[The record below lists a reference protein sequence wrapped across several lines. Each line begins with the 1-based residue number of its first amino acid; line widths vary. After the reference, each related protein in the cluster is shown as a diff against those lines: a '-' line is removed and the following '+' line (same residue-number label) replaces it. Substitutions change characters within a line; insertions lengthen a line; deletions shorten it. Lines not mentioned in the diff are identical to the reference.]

1 MDNDI
6 KRYLICTLIFT
17 WGLWGI
23 LISLIKL
30 NITTFGTPLAMILFV
45 FGGIMPAIIEISLK
59 KKYGSKE
66 EFRVFIKNIVNPK
79 HHFVWYFLI
88 IVLAFI
94 SCYLPTIF
102 DGATMQKPLY
112 VALLSFPI
120 MIIGGGLEEIGWR
133 GFLQPALQ
141 KRFSAF
147 FSTVIV
153 SIIWAIWHLPLWFI
167 PGTNQSQR
175 NFISFT
181 ITIIAVSF
189 LLTTIYNATKSIFM
203 CLIFHA
209 LLNSFWSVYV
219 PNDKILPAF
228 ATLIFGIFVFI
239 LYKLV
244 IKRNSP
250 FYKSHSI

>member
-1 MDNDI
+1 MNNDI
-6 KRYLICTLIFT
+6 KRYLICTFICT

-23 LISLIKL
+23 LISLITL

-45 FGGIMPAIIEISLK
+45 LGGIMPAIIEISLK

-66 EFRVFIKNIVNPK
+66 EFRDFIKNIVNPK
-79 HHFVWYFLI
+79 LHLAWYILI

-94 SCYLPTIF
+94 SCYLPAIF
-102 DGATMQKPLY
+102 GGATVQKPLY

-167 PGTNQSQR
+167 PGTNQTQR
-175 NFISFT
+175 DFISFT
-181 ITIIAVSF
+181 ITTIAVSF
-189 LLTTIYNATKSIFM
+189 ILTTIYNATKSIFM

-228 ATLIFGIFVFI
+228 STLIFGIFVFI
-239 LYKLV
+239 VYKLV
-244 IKRNSP
+244 IKR
-250 FYKSHSI
+250 KSIFLIR

>member
-1 MDNDI
+1 MGNEI
-6 KRYLICTLIFT
+6 KRYVIRNFIFT
-17 WGLWGI
+17 WILWGL

-45 FGGIMPAIIEISLK
+45 FGGIMPSIIAISLK

-66 EFRVFIKNIVNPK
+66 EFRVFIKNIVNPR
-79 HHFVWYFLI
+79 HHFVWYVLI
-88 IVLAFI
+88 VVLAFI

-102 DGATMQKPLY
+102 GGATMQKPLY

-153 SIIWAIWHLPLWFI
+153 SVIWAIWHWPLWFI
-167 PGTNQSQR
+167 PGTNQTQR
-175 NFISFT
+175 DFIAFI
-181 ITIIAVSF
+181 ITTIAVSF
-189 LLTTIYNATKSIFM
+189 LLTTIINATKSIFM

-219 PNDKILPAF
+219 PNDKVLPAF
-228 ATLIFGIFVFI
+228 STFIFGIFVFI
-239 LYKLV
+239 VCKV
-244 IKRNSP
+244 IIKRKNLLL
-250 FYKSHSI
+250 IR

>member
-1 MDNDI
+1 
-6 KRYLICTLIFT
+6 
-17 WGLWGI
+17 
-23 LISLIKL
+23 
-30 NITTFGTPLAMILFV
+30 
-45 FGGIMPAIIEISLK
+45 MPSIIAISLK

-66 EFRVFIKNIVNPK
+66 EFRVFIKNIVNPR
-79 HHFVWYFLI
+79 HHFVWYVLI
-88 IVLAFI
+88 VVLAFI

-102 DGATMQKPLY
+102 GGATMQKPLY

-153 SIIWAIWHLPLWFI
+153 SVIWAIWHWPLWFI
-167 PGTNQSQR
+167 PGTSQTQR
-175 NFISFT
+175 DFIAFI
-181 ITIIAVSF
+181 ITTIAVSF
-189 LLTTIYNATKSIFM
+189 LLTTIINATKSIFM

-219 PNDKILPAF
+219 PNDKVLPAF
-228 ATLIFGIFVFI
+228 LTFIFGIFVFI
-239 LYKLV
+239 VCKV
-244 IKRNSP
+244 IIKRKNLLL
-250 FYKSHSI
+250 IR

>member
-1 MDNDI
+1 MSNDI
-6 KRYLICTLIFT
+6 KRYLICTFICTWTL
-17 WGLWGI
+17 WGL

-45 FGGIMPAIIEISLK
+45 FGGIMPAIIEVSLK
-59 KKYGSKE
+59 KKYGSKK

-79 HHFVWYFLI
+79 HHFAWYILI

-102 DGATMQKPLY
+102 GGATMQKTLY
-112 VALLSFPI
+112 VALLNFPI
-120 MIIGGGLEEIGWR
+120 MIFGGGLEEIGWR

-141 KRFSAF
+141 RRFSAF

-175 NFISFT
+175 DFLAFT

-189 LLTTIYNATKSIFM
+189 LLTTIFNATKSIFM

-228 ATLIFGIFVFI
+228 STLIFGIFVFI
-239 LYKLV
+239 VYKV
-244 IKRNSP
+244 VMKR
-250 FYKSHSI
+250 KRLLLIR

>member
-1 MDNDI
+1 MGNEI
-6 KRYLICTLIFT
+6 KRYVIRTFIFT
-17 WGLWGI
+17 WILWGL

-45 FGGIMPAIIEISLK
+45 FGGIMPSIIAISLK

-66 EFRVFIKNIVNPK
+66 EFRVFIKNIVNPR
-79 HHFVWYFLI
+79 HYFVWYVLI
-88 IVLAFI
+88 VVLAFI

-102 DGATMQKPLY
+102 GGATMQKPLY

-153 SIIWAIWHLPLWFI
+153 SVIWAIWHWPLWFI
-167 PGTNQSQR
+167 PGTNQTQR
-175 NFISFT
+175 DFIAFI
-181 ITIIAVSF
+181 ITTIAVSF
-189 LLTTIYNATKSIFM
+189 LLTTIINTTKSIFM

-209 LLNSFWSVYV
+209 LLNSFWTVYV
-219 PNDKILPAF
+219 PNDKVLPAF
-228 ATLIFGIFVFI
+228 STFIFGIFVFI
-239 LYKLV
+239 VYKV
-244 IKRNSP
+244 IIKRKNLLL
-250 FYKSHSI
+250 IR

>member
-1 MDNDI
+1 MGNEI
-6 KRYLICTLIFT
+6 KRYVIRTFIFT
-17 WGLWGI
+17 WILWGL

-45 FGGIMPAIIEISLK
+45 FGGIMPSIIAISLK

-66 EFRVFIKNIVNPK
+66 EFRVFIKNIVNPR
-79 HHFVWYFLI
+79 HYFVWYVLI
-88 IVLAFI
+88 VVLAFI

-102 DGATMQKPLY
+102 GGATMQKPLY

-153 SIIWAIWHLPLWFI
+153 SVIWAIWHWPLWFI
-167 PGTNQSQR
+167 PGTNQTQR
-175 NFISFT
+175 DFIAFI
-181 ITIIAVSF
+181 ITTIAVSF
-189 LLTTIYNATKSIFM
+189 LLTTIINTTKSIFM

-209 LLNSFWSVYV
+209 LLNSFWTVYV
-219 PNDKILPAF
+219 PNDKVLPAF
-228 ATLIFGIFVFI
+228 PTFIFGIFVFI
-239 LYKLV
+239 VYKV
-244 IKRNSP
+244 IIKRKNLLL
-250 FYKSHSI
+250 IR

>member
-1 MDNDI
+1 MGNEI
-6 KRYLICTLIFT
+6 KRYVIRTFIFT
-17 WGLWGI
+17 WILWGL

-45 FGGIMPAIIEISLK
+45 FGGIMPSIIAISLK

-66 EFRVFIKNIVNPK
+66 EFRVFIKNIVNPR
-79 HHFVWYFLI
+79 HHFVWYVLI
-88 IVLAFI
+88 VVLAFI

-102 DGATMQKPLY
+102 GGATMQKPLY
-112 VALLSFPI
+112 VALLNFPI

-153 SIIWAIWHLPLWFI
+153 SVIWAIWHWPLWFI
-167 PGTNQSQR
+167 PGTNQTQR
-175 NFISFT
+175 DFIAFI
-181 ITIIAVSF
+181 ITTIAVSF
-189 LLTTIYNATKSIFM
+189 LLTTIFNATKSIFM

-209 LLNSFWSVYV
+209 LLNSFWTVYV
-219 PNDKILPAF
+219 PNYKVLPAF
-228 ATLIFGIFVFI
+228 STIIFGIFVFI
-239 LYKLV
+239 VYKVV
-244 IKRNSP
+244 IKR
-250 FYKSHSI
+250 KKLLLIR

>member
-1 MDNDI
+1 MSNDI
-6 KRYLICTLIFT
+6 KRYLICTFIFT
-17 WGLWGI
+17 WILWGL

-66 EFRVFIKNIVNPK
+66 EFRAFIKNIVNPK
-79 HHFVWYFLI
+79 NHFVWYILI
-88 IVLAFI
+88 LVLAFI

-102 DGATMQKPLY
+102 GGATMQKPLY
-112 VALLSFPI
+112 VALISFPI

-141 KRFSAF
+141 KRLSAF

-175 NFISFT
+175 DFIAFT
-181 ITIIAVSF
+181 ITTIAVSF
-189 LLTTIYNATKSIFM
+189 LLTTIFNATKSIFM

-219 PNDKILPAF
+219 PNDKILPVF
-228 ATLIFGIFVFI
+228 PTLIFGIFVFI
-239 LYKLV
+239 VYKVV
-244 IKRNSP
+244 IKR
-250 FYKSHSI
+250 KRLLLIRQLK